1 MLLAAGLV
9 VCASYLRNYSV
20 RSPSPRCTPSCWSSW
35 PPWTKLTEKRLN
47 SFFMVG
53 MDLSLLVI
61 REYLASD
68 DMCHL
73 APYSRNVLKKKKNRT
88 ELTEFFSSRKLAVDF
103 LHFKV
108 FIDNYAPVQ
117 YKIILESC
125 WS

>member
-1 MLLAAGLV
+1 M
-9 VCASYLRNYSV
+9 
-20 RSPSPRCTPSCWSSW
+20 
-35 PPWTKLTEKRLN
+35 TEKRLN

-61 REYLASD
+61 REYLGSD